1 LSDARGCGEKAEMND
16 TVTIVTG
23 AAQGIGRTIAEFLA
37 AKGGDIAIFD
47 IADASEAVNAIRAA
61 GRRAEFY
68 NVDVTDFHAVEQAV
82 GTVIKTLGKISNLV
96 NNAGITNDK
105 LLLRMKEDDWDRVIH
120 VNLKSAFNCTKAVV
134 KPMLR
139 TGGAIVSITSV
150 VGVMGN
156 AGQANYAASK
166 AGLIGFT
173 KSVAKEYGERG
184 IRVNAVAPGFIRTRM
199 TDELGEKAR
208 EELFR
213 AIPLGRLGETKD
225 VAHVVYFLLSEYGSY
240 ITGEVIN
247 VNGGLHM

>member
-1 LSDARGCGEKAEMND
+1 MKD

-23 AAQGIGRTIAEFLA
+23 AAQGIGREIALYLA
-37 AKGGDIAIFD
+37 KKGGDVAIFD
-47 IADASEAVNAIRAA
+47 IADAGDVVNEIRAE
-61 GRRAEFY
+61 GRKAEFY
-68 NVDVTDFHAVEQAV
+68 KVDVTDFRAVEDAV
-82 GTVIKTLGKISNLV
+82 GAVQKAFGKVSCLV

-105 LLLRMKEDDWDRVIH
+105 LLIRMKEEEWDRVIH
-120 VNLKSAFNCTKAVV
+120 VNLKSAFNCTRAVI

-139 TGGAIVSITSV
+139 TGGAIVNITSV

-156 AGQANYAASK
+156 PGQANYAASK

-184 IRVNAVAPGFIRTRM
+184 IRVNAVAPGYIRTKM
-199 TDELGEKAR
+199 TDELTEKQR
-208 EELFR
+208 DEMFR
-213 AIPLGRLGETKD
+213 AIPLGRLGETMD
-225 VAHVVYFLLSEYGSY
+225 VARVVYFLLSESGSY